1 MPIYHGGRSTY
12 GEAIGILLLDTKFPR
27 IPGDIG
33 NATTFDFPVR
43 LRVVPGATPKRIVLE
58 GDESMLPDFV
68 EAAKELEAAGV
79 RAITTSCGY
88 LSTFQETLTA
98 AVSVPVFT
106 SSLMQ
111 VPMVTRMLAKGK
123 KVGIL
128 TIDSRRL
135 NEETLRSAGIT
146 DEPVVVMGSEAEE
159 TLTAAVS
166 VPVFTSSLMQVP
178 MVTRML
184 AKGKKVGILTIDSRR
199 LNEETLRSAGIT
211 DEPVVVMGSEAV
223 PEFYN
228 TYPRGA
234 VEIDPEKVEGA
245 VIGMVQDLLSRNPDV
260 AAIVCE
266 AINYAPYAAGVQAA
280 TGLPWFDIID
290 LTRHVYNAVVKRRYS
305 GYL

>member
-1 MPIYHGGRSTY
+1 MPIYHGGRTTY

-98 AVSVPVFT
+98 AVNVPVFT

-135 NEETLRSAGIT
+135 NEDTMRSAGIT
-146 DEPVVVMGSEAEE
+146 DEPVVVMGSEE
-159 TLTAAVS
+159 
-166 VPVFTSSLMQVP
+166 VP
-178 MVTRML
+178 
-184 AKGKKVGILTIDSRR
+184 A
-199 LNEETLRSAGIT
+199 
-211 DEPVVVMGSEAV
+211 
-223 PEFYN
+223 FYN

-245 VIGMVQDLLSRNPDV
+245 VVGMVQDLRSRNPDV
-260 AAIVCE
+260 GAIVCE

-290 LTRHVYNAVVKRRYS
+290 LTKHVYNAVVKRRYS

>member
-1 MPIYHGGRSTY
+1 MPIFHGGRNTY

-43 LRVVPGATPKRIVLE
+43 YRMVEGATPKRIVLE

-88 LSTFQETLTA
+88 LSTFQDTITA
-98 AVSVPVFT
+98 AVNVPVFT

-111 VPMVTRMLAKGK
+111 VPMVSRMLPPGK
-123 KVGIL
+123 QVGIL

-135 NEETLRSAGIT
+135 NEKTLKTAGIT
-146 DEPVVVMGSEAEE
+146 DEPVVVMGSEE
-159 TLTAAVS
+159 
-166 VPVFTSSLMQVP
+166 
-178 MVTRML
+178 
-184 AKGKKVGILTIDSRR
+184 
-199 LNEETLRSAGIT
+199 
-211 DEPVVVMGSEAV
+211 V

-234 VEIDPEKVEGA
+234 LEIDPEKVEGS
-245 VIGMVQDLLSRNPDV
+245 VVGMVQDLLSRNPDV
-260 AAIVCE
+260 GAIVCE
-266 AINYAPYAAGVQAA
+266 AINYAPYAHGVQAA
-280 TGLPWFDIID
+280 TGIPWFDIID
-290 LTRHVYNAVVKRRYS
+290 LTRHVYNAVVKRRYT

>member
-1 MPIYHGGRSTY
+1 MPIYHGGRNTY

-43 LRVVPGATPKRIVLE
+43 YRMVEGATPKRIVLE

-88 LSTFQETLTA
+88 LSTFQDTITA
-98 AVSVPVFT
+98 AVNVPVFT

-111 VPMVTRMLAKGK
+111 VPMVSRMLPPGK
-123 KVGIL
+123 EVGIL

-135 NEETLRSAGIT
+135 NENTLKASGIT
-146 DEPVVVMGSEAEE
+146 DEPVVVMGSEE
-159 TLTAAVS
+159 
-166 VPVFTSSLMQVP
+166 
-178 MVTRML
+178 
-184 AKGKKVGILTIDSRR
+184 
-199 LNEETLRSAGIT
+199 
-211 DEPVVVMGSEAV
+211 V
-223 PEFYN
+223 PEFYD

-245 VIGMVQDLLSRNPDV
+245 VIGMVQDLLKRNPKV
-260 AAIVCE
+260 GAIVCE
-266 AINYAPYAAGVQAA
+266 AINYAPYAPGVQAA
-280 TGLPWFDIID
+280 TGIPWFDIID
-290 LTRHVYNAVVKRRYS
+290 LTKHVYNAVVKRRYT